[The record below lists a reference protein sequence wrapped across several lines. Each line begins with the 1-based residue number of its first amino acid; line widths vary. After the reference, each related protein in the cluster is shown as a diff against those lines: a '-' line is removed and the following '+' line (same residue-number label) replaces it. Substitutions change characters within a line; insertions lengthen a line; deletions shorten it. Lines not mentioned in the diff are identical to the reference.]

1 MMHVDIYVCQC
12 TLEAI
17 HFSQLQELTKL
28 HVLMFGKVI
37 FALSSYLL
45 NFRYVTDFA
54 FSAGYDMI

>member
-1 MMHVDIYVCQC
+1 
-12 TLEAI
+12 
-17 HFSQLQELTKL
+17 
-28 HVLMFGKVI
+28 MFGKVI